1 MLKPHVERA
10 ARLANTAV
18 RKTAIG
24 WLCLLFASLPVIP
37 LSTFVTEGLPAPG
50 PTVPDPGT
58 LPASALP
65 PAEARSTASM
75 ERMTA
80 TLRVHPKD
88 ADRIQRTLALDI
100 ANHGGHALP
109 HNRWHTRVFTVP
121 RPYIDR
127 ITPMFEQP
135 ESGKLNEA
143 YTRWTDTVLP
153 EKDPSL
159 RQLPP
164 DTLLTVHLSYPLAAH
179 PATLP
184 LMAISATVAGLSAIA
199 ILICMLIHGSIGS
212 DPRYRA
218 KPTPT
223 PR

>member
-109 HNRWHTRVFTVP
+109 HNHRPTPSDPTHTGPRHRQPRRP
-121 RPYIDR
+121 RPPPQ
-127 ITPMFEQP
+127 TP
-135 ESGKLNEA
+135 
-143 YTRWTDTVLP
+143 
-153 EKDPSL
+153 
-159 RQLPP
+159 
-164 DTLLTVHLSYPLAAH
+164 
-179 PATLP
+179 
-184 LMAISATVAGLSAIA
+184 
-199 ILICMLIHGSIGS
+199 
-212 DPRYRA
+212 
-218 KPTPT
+218 
-223 PR
+223 